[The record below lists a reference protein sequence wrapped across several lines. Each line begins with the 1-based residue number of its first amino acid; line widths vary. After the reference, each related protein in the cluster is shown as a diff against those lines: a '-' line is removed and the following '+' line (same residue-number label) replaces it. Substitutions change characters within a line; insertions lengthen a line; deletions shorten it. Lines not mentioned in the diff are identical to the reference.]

1 MPTGG
6 IITEIVSVNEKGMG
20 RGRVVLNIHS
30 VNIIFLETE
39 IEMYVSKRVKI
50 AQLKEELVPMISVPY
65 NGFRLYGASGAEI
78 LTLDNKLDTV
88 LAPNYEVY
96 TCSYFF
102 ILPFSLVLLAHS
114 EVG

>member
-1 MPTGG
+1 
-6 IITEIVSVNEKGMG
+6 
-20 RGRVVLNIHS
+20 
-30 VNIIFLETE
+30 
-39 IEMYVSKRVKI
+39 MYVSKRVKI

-65 NGFRLYGASGAEI
+65 NGFRLYGGASGAEI

-102 ILPFSLVLLAHS
+102 ILPFSLVPLAHS
-114 EVG
+114 KVG